1 MLIKGAILVILV
13 LAAFF
18 FLGLKMSESITD
30 PGVRGFFFA
39 LFFLTI
45 FTVFNVI
52 LSFYFIIKLQGKRGP
67 PGKKGMDGSVGDS
80 GENGKCEI
88 SCRKKTIE
96 LMIRNRIEELLINMG
111 ESGLSEDDNK
121 VFCATFKNLE
131 SLNDKNL
138 DIDYLKNIKDNL
150 NKQESLEKHK
160 STSKDS
166 RIFVFIKEV
175 LTNITEQQEL
185 ENMKVKIEKDF
196 KKDLDIQNC

>member
-1 MLIKGAILVILV
+1 MLIKGAILVILL

-18 FLGLKMSESITD
+18 FLGLKMSESITN

-45 FTVFNVI
+45 FTVFNII

-67 PGKKGMDGSVGDS
+67 PGKKGMDGSMGDS

-88 SCRKKTIE
+88 SCKKKTIE
-96 LMIRNRIEELLINMG
+96 LMIRNKIEELLVNMG
-111 ESGLSEDDNK
+111 ESGLSENDNK

-131 SLNDKNL
+131 SLNDEKL
-138 DIDYLKNIKDNL
+138 DLSYLKNINNNL
-150 NKQESLEKHK
+150 ESIQISGSIDT
-160 STSKDS
+160 STKS

-175 LTNITEQQEL
+175 LTNITEQQDP

-196 KKDLDIQNC
+196 EKDLDIQNC

>member
-45 FTVFNVI
+45 FTVFNII

-67 PGKKGMDGSVGDS
+67 PGKKGMDGSMGDS
-80 GENGKCEI
+80 GEDGECED

-96 LMIRNRIEELLINMG
+96 LMIRNKIEDLLIDKG
-111 ESGLSEDDNK
+111 GLTENDNK
-121 VFCATFKNLE
+121 VLCAIFKNLG
-131 SLNDKNL
+131 NKL
-138 DIDYLKNIKDNL
+138 DNYKLT
-150 NKQESLEKHK
+150 ELEE
-160 STSKDS
+160 
-166 RIFVFIKEV
+166 IKEKLDNTEYPDDSGGKNV
-175 LTNITEQQEL
+175 KTEESNIFKYIKIILDTIDL
-185 ENMKVKIEKDF
+185 SIDGIEN
-196 KKDLDIQNC
+196 C

>member
-1 MLIKGAILVILV
+1 MLIKGTILVILV

-18 FLGLKMSESITD
+18 FLGLKMSESITN

-96 LMIRNRIEELLINMG
+96 LMIRNKIEELLVKG
-111 ESGLSEDDNK
+111 HQ
-121 VFCATFKNLE
+121 T
-131 SLNDKNL
+131 
-138 DIDYLKNIKDNL
+138 LKISSSILCFLRVLLL
-150 NKQESLEKHK
+150 NKL
-160 STSKDS
+160 
-166 RIFVFIKEV
+166 
-175 LTNITEQQEL
+175 
-185 ENMKVKIEKDF
+185 
-196 KKDLDIQNC
+196 

>member
-18 FLGLKMSESITD
+18 FLGLKMSESITY

-67 PGKKGMDGSVGDS
+67 PGKKGMDGSMGDS
-80 GENGKCEI
+80 GEDGKCEV

-96 LMIRNRIEELLINMG
+96 LMIRNKIEDNLVEKGGLG
-111 ESGLSEDDNK
+111 ENDNK
-121 VFCATFKNLE
+121 VMCAIFKNLGIQ
-131 SLNDKNL
+131 L
-138 DIDYLKNIKDNL
+138 DNYSFT
-150 NKQESLEKHK
+150 QLEE
-160 STSKDS
+160 
-166 RIFVFIKEV
+166 IKEK
-175 LTNITEQQEL
+175 LDNTEYQDNIEGINLITEESNIFKYIKIIL
-185 ENMKVKIEKDF
+185 DTIDLSIDGIEN
-196 KKDLDIQNC
+196 C

>member
-45 FTVFNVI
+45 FTVFNII

-67 PGKKGMDGSVGDS
+67 PGKKGMDGSMGDS
-80 GENGKCEI
+80 GENGKCED

-96 LMIRNRIEELLINMG
+96 LMIRNRIEDKLVKAGGLG
-111 ESGLSEDDNK
+111 ENDNK
-121 VFCATFKNLE
+121 VLCAIFKNLGIQ
-131 SLNDKNL
+131 LDK
-138 DIDYLKNIKDNL
+138 YSFT
-150 NKQESLEKHK
+150 QLEE
-160 STSKDS
+160 
-166 RIFVFIKEV
+166 IKEKLDNTEYPDDSGGKNV
-175 LTNITEQQEL
+175 KTEESNIFKYIKIILDTIDL
-185 ENMKVKIEKDF
+185 SIDGIEN
-196 KKDLDIQNC
+196 C

>member
-45 FTVFNVI
+45 FTVFNII

-67 PGKKGMDGSVGDS
+67 PGKKGMDGSMGDS
-80 GENGKCEI
+80 GEDGECEI

-96 LMIRNRIEELLINMG
+96 LMIRNRIEDNLVEKGGLG
-111 ESGLSEDDNK
+111 ENDNK
-121 VFCATFKNLE
+121 VMCAIFKNLGIQ
-131 SLNDKNL
+131 L
-138 DIDYLKNIKDNL
+138 DNYSFTQLKKIRDNL
-150 NKQESLEKHK
+150 NNTQYKNNVGGKNIITIDSNIFKYIKNILPSELGLNESHLKGI
-160 STSKDS
+160 D
-166 RIFVFIKEV
+166 
-175 LTNITEQQEL
+175 
-185 ENMKVKIEKDF
+185 
-196 KKDLDIQNC
+196 NC

>member
-45 FTVFNVI
+45 FTVFNII

-67 PGKKGMDGSVGDS
+67 PGKKGMDGSMGDS
-80 GENGKCEI
+80 GEDGECEI

-96 LMIRNRIEELLINMG
+96 LMIRNRIEELLVNMG
-111 ESGLSEDDNK
+111 ESGLSENDNK
-121 VFCATFKNLE
+121 VLCAIFKNLGNK
-131 SLNDKNL
+131 LDDYKLDKLKKIRDNL
-138 DIDYLKNIKDNL
+138 DTIKYQNNSEGKNVKTEESNIFKYIKDIL
-150 NKQESLEKHK
+150 SPVKL
-160 STSKDS
+160 
-166 RIFVFIKEV
+166 FIDG
-175 LTNITEQQEL
+175 I
-185 ENMKVKIEKDF
+185 EN
-196 KKDLDIQNC
+196 C

>member
-45 FTVFNVI
+45 FTVFNII

-67 PGKKGMDGSVGDS
+67 PGKKGMDGIMGDS
-80 GENGKCEI
+80 GENGKCED

-96 LMIRNRIEELLINMG
+96 LMIRNKIEDELVETGGLG
-111 ESGLSEDDNK
+111 ENDNK
-121 VFCATFKNLE
+121 VLCAIFKNLGIQ
-131 SLNDKNL
+131 L
-138 DIDYLKNIKDNL
+138 DNYSFTQLEEIKKRLDNEEEKYKYDNIKTRRNL
-150 NKQESLEKHK
+150 IN
-160 STSKDS
+160 TDS
-166 RIFVFIKEV
+166 NIFVYIKKILPSV
-175 LTNITEQQEL
+175 KLSIAGI
-185 ENMKVKIEKDF
+185 EN
-196 KKDLDIQNC
+196 C